1 MMAQYKIKKVIP
13 GAQQN
18 DPPTYVDVKV
28 FTEAPAPAQTLY
40 GTILALKNSTGF
52 DHIYELI

>member
-1 MMAQYKIKKVIP
+1 MAKYQIKKIVP
-13 GAQQN
+13 GAQQG
-18 DPPTYVDVKV
+18 DQPTYTDVKV

-52 DHIYELI
+52 DHVYELIA

>member
-1 MMAQYKIKKVIP
+1 MAKYQIKKIVP
-13 GAQQN
+13 AAQPEN
-18 DPPTYVDVKV
+18 PPTYVDVKV

-40 GTILALKNSTGF
+40 GTILALKNSTGL